1 MSDGKTH
8 DFITYVTVIPLAA
21 LVGYLFG
28 SQIAVAFAAAYLF
41 SGLMFNGDL
50 DTESTPYYRWKI
62 LRWIWLPYRK
72 FGHRS
77 KWTHGFLRGTA
88 TRLLWVS
95 PLILGFLLFIAF
107 TAGLGVITAF
117 TIKYWIHIIVFIIGL
132 EAGSMSHT
140 LADISSSAWKRFI
153 YKVFGIRLVPGF
165 VKKKYKS

>member
-8 DFITYVTVIPLAA
+8 DFITYVTVIPIAA
-21 LVGYLFG
+21 LVGALLG
-28 SQIAVAFAAAYLF
+28 QQLAIVFAAAYLF

-62 LRWIWLPYRK
+62 LRWMWIPYRK

-77 KWTHGFLRGTA
+77 KWTHGFIRGTA

-95 PLILGFLLFIAF
+95 PILISILVFAIVANGI
-107 TAGLGVITAF
+107 GVLCVF
-117 TIKYWIHIIVFIIGL
+117 FVKFWFHIIIFIVGL

-140 LADISSSAWKRFI
+140 LADISSSAWKRFM
-153 YKVFGIRLVPGF
+153 YKTFGIRLVPGF